1 MLIVSK
7 PWPPPETSAPE
18 VAPRFYAARVKVRRA
33 SRHIAELEAEISK
46 FSGSDA
52 VTLEVY
58 FTEGEAKPE
67 AAFRL
72 VVPPLPETVI
82 ASFGDA
88 VHNLRSALD
97 LMASELA
104 RNAKQSDQGVYF
116 PFSDQPEG
124 LDIQIKAKKFS
135 RAGEKA
141 VALLK
146 SLKPYKGGN
155 VALRELHD
163 LDVRDKHK
171 TVLFAAFVSDGIL
184 FRVRDEENRPIF
196 HLMPEGPS
204 PSIKLLFQEN
214 SVFSGKE
221 IIPTLRG
228 LVKLVDGVIDAFA
241 NIPVADGAETTL
253 LQSAPIVQRFNWG

>member
-1 MLIVSK
+1 
-7 PWPPPETSAPE
+7 
-18 VAPRFYAARVKVRRA
+18 
-33 SRHIAELEAEISK
+33 
-46 FSGSDA
+46 
-52 VTLEVY
+52 
-58 FTEGEAKPE
+58 
-67 AAFRL
+67 
-72 VVPPLPETVI
+72 
-82 ASFGDA
+82 
-88 VHNLRSALD
+88 
-97 LMASELA
+97 MASELA

-196 HLMPEGPS
+196 HLMPEGPI